1 MREASAVA
9 LDSRTGRSSTGAL
22 TLRTIMRPPAGAAP
36 GLADAG
42 PVAPVEPAA
51 AAGVPAVPVVGPAAA
66 EAALGLA
73 AAAGPETS
81 AGLEAPGLVA
91 PAGLAAAGLAAP
103 AGLAGLTGLSAE
115 SAASSALGPLSA
127 GPPRD
132 RDANGMPSCGA
143 GSSAGTVSVQV
154 ATPMAR

>member
-22 TLRTIMRPPAGAAP
+22 TLRTIMRPPAGPAP

-73 AAAGPETS
+73 
-81 AGLEAPGLVA
+81 
-91 PAGLAAAGLAAP
+91 AAAGLAAP